1 MIARGSKV
9 EKFEDTRD
17 STLDIIIKLPDGNQS
32 FCRSRKSSL
41 TRTRISAKLQ
51 EIQRQLEEA
60 SAKYDSELQ
69 GVLALQKEELERLR
83 DDSRRAQDEL
93 RYQNRNA
100 HRDAEIRIKDL
111 KQLLVRQ
118 MQEAELSVK
127 AQRIENRREFEQ
139 IVAKLMED
147 EGRIRT
153 EKRRFMEQ
161 TIVDLQEKKK
171 KTPRGAKAW
180 VEHCL

>member
-1 MIARGSKV
+1 M
-9 EKFEDTRD
+9 
-17 STLDIIIKLPDGNQS
+17 
-32 FCRSRKSSL
+32 
-41 TRTRISAKLQ
+41 
-51 EIQRQLEEA
+51 
-60 SAKYDSELQ
+60 
-69 GVLALQKEELERLR
+69 R

-100 HRDAEIRIKDL
+100 YRDAEIRIEDL
-111 KQLLVRQ
+111 KKLLVRQ

-127 AQRIENRREFEQ
+127 AQRIEDRMKFEQ

-153 EKRRFMEQ
+153 EERRFMEQ